1 LKATSSNFQKNYKK
15 QLVTMSR
22 KISQETFD
30 DVVRENMEEFDMESK
45 EALADAISQFNKQG
59 VDLSSIDISGG
70 IGRQEVLDAI
80 AALNDSV
87 SGKKADAEVIESIQA
102 VAKLCAK
109 DHEYSARNRIFVMN
123 NGGVNSLHLLI
134 DPSVS
139 VDVMKSAVDFLDDL
153 SKSTGE
159 YSVDD

>member
-1 LKATSSNFQKNYKK
+1 
-15 QLVTMSR
+15 MSR

-80 AALNDSV
+80 VSLNRSV
-87 SGKKADAEVIESIQA
+87 SDKKSDVEVIESIQS
-102 VAKLCAK
+102 VTKLCAK

-139 VDVMKSAVDFLDDL
+139 VDVLKSAVEFLDDL
-153 SKSTGE
+153 SKSTGW
-159 YSVDD
+159 VGC